1 MHDQV
6 VEFATTKVAAGAGPD
21 AIRLSIGFETAEV
34 SSRTSTAPSMRALRS
49 AAGDR
54 VGRPRAARSAGR
66 VPGSSATSQVRF
78 STTPQCGASSACTP
92 KGSNAVAQS
101 GTVRTQDGGAR
112 TSTIERRRA
121 VARRILAAARA
132 ALPVDSPLEL
142 VLAEDATADRTSSVR
157 VVVRGPDAVGRLLW
171 PPSAD
176 ALGEAYLRGDIDIEG
191 DIWAAVDAG
200 RSFDLRRL
208 GLGLLRLARLGL
220 ELRRGAAPSRGLL
233 RKARLSGR
241 RHSRA
246 RDLAAVRFHYDVGN
260 DFYALWLDQRRVYS
274 CAYFTSPDA
283 TLDAAQ
289 EAKLDLI
296 CRKLH
301 LEPGMR
307 LLDIGCGWGSLVIF
321 AAERYGVDATGITL
335 SGAQAGWATEEI
347 GRRDLEGRTRVA
359 SRDYRELGGLGL
371 FDAVASVGMFE
382 HVGRQRLGEYF
393 AAALAALRPGGLF
406 LNHGIATTSTGGALR
421 PRWLTF
427 GDGGFVGRYVFP
439 DGELVAVEDAIGF
452 ARRAGF
458 ELLDV
463 QSLRP
468 HYALTLKAWVE
479 RLEAS
484 ADRAHELVDEEVYRT
499 WRIYMAA
506 ARRGFED
513 GSLDVAQLLLARPG
527 VNGPAELPPRP
538 WWHE

>member
-1 MHDQV
+1 MSSLASATVADRRVAQARRMLELVRGALPPGSGLQLALDGDPLDGLDSRARV
-6 VEFATTKVAAGAGPD
+6 VIAGPD
-21 AIRLSIGFETAEV
+21 AL
-34 SSRTSTAPSMRALRS
+34 
-49 AAGDR
+49 
-54 VGRPRAARSAGR
+54 ARM
-66 VPGSSATSQVRF
+66 
-78 STTPQCGASSACTP
+78 
-92 KGSNAVAQS
+92 
-101 GTVRTQDGGAR
+101 
-112 TSTIERRRA
+112 
-121 VARRILAAARA
+121 
-132 ALPVDSPLEL
+132 
-142 VLAEDATADRTSSVR
+142 
-157 VVVRGPDAVGRLLW
+157 LW

-208 GLGLLRLARLGL
+208 GRDLPRLVRLGL
-220 ELRRGAAPSRGLL
+220 RLRTGAAPVPQL
-233 RKARLSGR
+233 RRTARLSGA

-246 RDLAAVRFHYDVGN
+246 RDLAAIRFHYDVGN
-260 DFYALWLDQRRVYS
+260 DFYALWLDRRLTYS
-274 CAYFTSPDA
+274 CAYFETPETSLED
-283 TLDAAQ
+283 AQ

-296 CRKLH
+296 CRKLR

-307 LLDIGCGWGSLVIF
+307 LLDIGCGWGSLVMY
-321 AAERYGVDATGITL
+321 AAERYGVEAVGITL
-335 SGAQAGWATEEI
+335 SEAQARWAGEAIAPRGLDGRVRVEI
-347 GRRDLEGRTRVA
+347 
-359 SRDYRELGGLGL
+359 RDYRDVAELGT

-382 HVGRQRLGEYF
+382 HVGRERLAEYF
-393 AAALAALRPGGLF
+393 GAALGALRPGGLF
-406 LNHGIATTSTGGALR
+406 LNHGIATTATGGGLR
-421 PRWLTF
+421 PRWLRF

-439 DGELVAVEDAIGF
+439 DGELVTVEDATGL

-484 ADRAHELVDEEVYRT
+484 AGQARELVDEEVYRT

-506 ARRGFED
+506 ARGGFED

-527 VNGPAELPPRP
+527 PDAPATLPLRP
-538 WWHE
+538 WWHD